1 MSEDDYNAETFG
13 WDIGEPPEAQ
23 AGGTTSNV
31 SQLVDELGQLGQT
44 SKELYGQYKAIE
56 EKKAEARAALAEAL
70 QVVGLR
76 SAKTSAFTAS
86 IAVKPSIQ
94 IVHEQSVIDWLQETP
109 DVETDQYI
117 GLKKTEFKTL
127 ATAMLKNTGEVIPG
141 TEVLQQETLSVRA
154 NKKG

>member
-1 MSEDDYNAETFG
+1 MSD
-13 WDIGEPPEAQ
+13 
-23 AGGTTSNV
+23 V
-31 SQLVDELGQLGQT
+31 SALVDELGQLGQA
-44 SKELYGQYKAIE
+44 SKELYGQYKAVE
-56 EKKAEARAALAEAL
+56 EQKAEVRAALTEAL
-70 QVVGLR
+70 QMTGLR

-94 IVHEQSVIDWLQETP
+94 ITHEQSVIDWLKESP
-109 DVETDQYI
+109 NIETDQYI

-127 ATAMLKNTGEVIPG
+127 ATALLKDTGEVIPG